1 MNLSIAAADVLR
13 CIWIVVVWVLLLQL
27 FYILFF
33 LLLISYPSF
42 ENKLGA
48 NYEML
53 LLLFMFVTMADETL

>member
-33 LLLISYPSF
+33 FII
-42 ENKLGA
+42 N
-48 NYEML
+48 
-53 LLLFMFVTMADETL
+53 